1 MVNNEIKTEDLKEEV
16 EKEEVEEE
24 TKNEGKSALDEAK
37 ELFEQ
42 NKKLLDQISEERKKI
57 EKATAEI
64 MISGRSFAG
73 QAKKEETPDEKWA
86 REAKERYKG
95 TGLDPT

>member
-64 MISGRSFAG
+64 KISGRSFAG
-73 QAKKEETPDEKWA
+73 QVKKEETTDEKWV